1 VAGGDREDPVV
12 KAAVIH
18 RFGDVPRYED
28 FADPVAGEGDLAVR
42 VEAAVLENFDRM
54 TVGGDHY
61 GSGHLFPRFPAV
73 VGHSGVGAL
82 DDGTRVTFGGTRPPY
97 GTMAELAV
105 VPREHRQFVA
115 PVPGGV
121 GAAVAAALPASAL
134 TSLLPLENGAKLQPG
149 ESVLVNGATGVSG
162 KLAVQIAR
170 LLGAGR
176 IVGTGRRP
184 EGLAALEALGASAT
198 IDLKAPEDVVARAF
212 SREAAEGC
220 DVVLDFLWGRPTEL
234 LLEALVPREAG
245 FARRRVRLVQIGQAA
260 GPTITLPADRLR
272 TSGLE
277 LAGIGSVAPEAV
289 ARALAQTWDW
299 TRAGSLRMDLETV
312 PLRDVAQA
320 WERQTKGARLVLVP

>member
-1 VAGGDREDPVV
+1 V

-28 FADPVAGEGDLAVR
+28 FADPIAGEGDLAVH

-61 GSGHLFPRFPAV
+61 ASRHLFPRFPAV
-73 VGHSGVGAL
+73 VGHSGVGVLA
-82 DDGTRVTFGGTRPPY
+82 DGTLVTFGGTRPPY

-105 VPREHRQFVA
+105 VPGEHQQFVA
-115 PVPGGV
+115 PVPEGV
-121 GAAVAAALPASAL
+121 EAAVAAALPASAL
-134 TSLLPLENGAKLQPG
+134 TSLLPLEYGVRLQPG

-176 IVGTGRRP
+176 IVGTGRSV
-184 EGLAALEALGASAT
+184 EGLASLEALGATAT
-198 IDLKAPEDVVARAF
+198 IDLKAPEDAVARAF
-212 SREAAEGC
+212 SREAAEGW

-234 LLEALVPREAG
+234 LLQALVPRQAG
-245 FARRRVRLVQIGQAA
+245 FAPRRVRLVQIGQAA
-260 GPTITLPADRLR
+260 APTITLPADRLR

-277 LAGIGSVAPEAV
+277 LTGIGSVAPEAV
-289 ARALAQTWDW
+289 AEALARTWDW

-312 PLRDVAQA
+312 PLCNVAEA
-320 WERQTKGARLVLVP
+320 WERRTEGTRLVIVP